1 MEKLTAEQFTR
12 AVDGQGWSVAGDE
25 ARVVYRT
32 GDFATGL
39 ELVNAIGQHAEEANH
54 HPDLLLTYPS
64 VDVRLTT
71 HSEGGLTE
79 KDVDLA
85 RKISAAAGDLGV
97 AAE

>member
-1 MEKLTAEQFTR
+1 MGQLSAEEFTDALGSPDWR
-12 AVDGQGWSVAGDE
+12 VEGNE
-25 ARVVYRT
+25 ATVVYRT

-39 ELVNAIGQHAEEANH
+39 RLVNEVGRHAEEADH

-64 VDVRLTT
+64 VEVRLTT

-85 RKISAAAGDLGV
+85 RKISAAAADLGV